1 MHRQERVLVSK
12 IEFRKLGGDYS
23 PEQQCAT
30 VNGLFS
36 TVATACKLNV
46 VHIALFRRNRRS
58 ADGCTCQGLRLPLFS
73 LPEKGRV
80 MRTPVRQFRARPDT
94 VSIHSF
100 VAHLRRMI
108 DATEPASLD
117 QARAV

>member
-1 MHRQERVLVSK
+1 VHRQERVLVSK

-58 ADGCTCQGLRLPLFS
+58 ADGCTWQGLRLPLFS